1 MNILFLLLYLI
12 NPAIAEDAVT
22 LNKGVRAPFTGT
34 LLSPETAAKL
44 LTDSDTALAICEA
57 KSEYLLDKQLSIQ
70 KLNFDLKSA
79 ELVSCQYRYDANK
92 ELYENNIEYLEKQ
105 VISPNWEKPAWFAGG
120 VITGIAVIIT
130 SAWTLNKIQDTG
142 VN

>member
-1 MNILFLLLYLI
+1 MNVLFLILCLI
-12 NPAIAEDAVT
+12 TPAIAEDAVT
-22 LNKGVRAPFTGT
+22 LNEGDRAPFTGT
-34 LLSPETAAKL
+34 LLSPEQAAKL
-44 LTDSDTALAICEA
+44 LTDSDTELAICEA

-92 ELYENNIEYLEKQ
+92 ELYETNIEYLETQ
-105 VISPNWEKPAWFAGG
+105 VISPNWEKPVWYVGG
-120 VITGIAVIIT
+120 VITGIAIIIT
-130 SAWTLNKIQDTG
+130 SAWTLDKIHGTG